1 MPDQPNP
8 KRGRGHD
15 GETEPTVRDVISLLH
30 GVVSKLDVL
39 TASVSD
45 NSMAINN
52 IDVRLTAK
60 IDNLETSMAD
70 NINKVKTEMES
81 RILEYSTDVNHRLN
95 SLSVATQSSCQA
107 NAMATQVTTTK
118 LESMEIANESR
129 FNKLEREMLR
139 NELILTGVPAVYGE
153 VVANTIG
160 DICNALQC
168 CINGGDVIAAYRLP
182 PAKASSGRNNHQH
195 RQRISSPIILKLAS
209 DWAKQELLSAYFKL
223 KNLNTGDIG
232 YESKYRI
239 YLNESLTVHNRLIFK
254 TATEMKKSKR
264 INKCYTRNG
273 IVHIQLSDDGK
284 IYRIH
289 DIDQLNA
296 IVAPQPQNPRTSTSG
311 TPTNSSN
318 STTASSNAIQPYQT
332 TTNPA
337 GTPALHNGEEME
349 TH

>member
-8 KRGRGHD
+8 KRGRNND
-15 GETEPTVRDVISLLH
+15 DETEPNVRDVISLLQ
-30 GVVSKLDVL
+30 GVNSKLDIL

-70 NINKVKTEMES
+70 NINKVKTEMDTRLMEF
-81 RILEYSTDVNHRLN
+81 STDVNHRLN

-107 NAMATQVTTTK
+107 NAMATQATTAK
-118 LESMEIANESR
+118 LESMETANESR
-129 FNKLEREMLR
+129 FNKLERELLR

-153 VVANTIG
+153 VVADIIG

-168 CINGGDVIAAYRLP
+168 CINGVDVIAAYRLP
-182 PAKASSGRNNHQH
+182 SAKASSGRHNQQ
-195 RQRISSPIILKLAS
+195 RQRISSPIILKLGS

-223 KNLNTGDIG
+223 KNLNTGHIG
-232 YESKYRI
+232 YESKSRI
-239 YLNESLTVHNRLIFK
+239 YLNESLTVHNRSIFK
-254 TATEMKKSKR
+254 AGTEMKKSKR

-273 IVHIQLSDDGK
+273 IVHIQLSDEGR

-296 IVAPQPQNPRTSTSG
+296 IISPHPPNPRTSASG
-311 TPTNSSN
+311 PPTNSSQASIN
-318 STTASSNAIQPYQT
+318 DTTPSQT
-332 TTNPA
+332 TTNPIV
-337 GTPALHNGEEME
+337 TPALHNVEEME
-349 TH
+349 RH